1 MAMLKTQNVAYVLAL
16 FFLLSGIA
24 KLAGLEF
31 EVEAFK
37 RWGYSMEFMQL
48 AGTLEVAGALGLLIP
63 RLTTLAAACL
73 AVFMSGA
80 VGTHLI
86 HVEIPMASIA
96 GGIMLAAAWL
106 SWEGIKNQ

>member
-1 MAMLKTQNVAYVLAL
+1 MLKTQNVAYVLAL

-37 RWGYSMEFMQL
+37 RWGYSMEIMQL
-48 AGTLEVAGALGLLIP
+48 AGALEVAGALGLLIP
-63 RLTTLAAACL
+63 RFTTLAAACL

>member
-1 MAMLKTQNVAYVLAL
+1 MLKTQNVTYVLAL
-16 FFLLSGIA
+16 VFLLSGIA
-24 KLAGLEF
+24 KLAGFEF
-31 EVEAFK
+31 EIEAFK
-37 RWGYSMEFMQL
+37 RWGYSMEFMYL
-48 AGTLEVAGALGLLIP
+48 AGALEVAGAIGLIIP

-86 HVEIPMASIA
+86 NIEMPMASIA